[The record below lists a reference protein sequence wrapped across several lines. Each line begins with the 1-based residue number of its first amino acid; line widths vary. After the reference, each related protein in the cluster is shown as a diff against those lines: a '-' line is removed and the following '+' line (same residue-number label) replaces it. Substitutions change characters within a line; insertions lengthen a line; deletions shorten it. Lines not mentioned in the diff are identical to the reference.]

1 MKIYDKPSD
10 FDFYVNLYLKY
21 ISDVDEM
28 ALEKK
33 RKFLRRLLVNSV
45 SDADPSIEQS
55 ESASNCSAH
64 PLLDFK

>member
-1 MKIYDKPSD
+1 MDKYNKPSD
-10 FDFYVNLYLKY
+10 IEFYVNLYLKY

-33 RKFLRRLLVNSV
+33 RKFLRRLLANGV
-45 SDADPSIEQS
+45 SDSDPTIEQS

-64 PLLDFK
+64 PFTGF

>member
-1 MKIYDKPSD
+1 MNIYDKTSD

-33 RKFLRRLLVNSV
+33 RKLLRRLLVNSV

-64 PLLDFK
+64 PFTGF